1 MRDAARA
8 AGWLIV
14 YLVLALAPLAL
25 ALIQLDPGRGFW
37 VNFSVALGFVG
48 LALLGLQFALAARSS
63 RATTPFG
70 IDVVLQF
77 HREIGYVAL
86 AFVLAHPLILFV
98 WDSRFLNLLNVVSAP
113 MRAKF
118 AVASVV
124 LLIVLIVSS
133 VWRRRLRLGYV
144 TWQMLHA
151 VLGIAVVVFG
161 LLHVLLIG
169 YYVDQPWERG
179 LWIAYSAAFVLVTIW
194 VRLVKPVQR
203 YRRRWRVMA
212 VEEQPAHSHR
222 LTLELVDPASYGAGG
237 FSFEP
242 GQFAW
247 IRSGRSPFSM
257 SYNPFSFSSSA
268 ERPDRIQFTIKSSGD
283 YSTSLHE
290 LAVGETVYV
299 DGPHGSFSSDRH
311 EGPGFALIAGG
322 VGITPMLSI
331 LETMADRDDVR
342 PCVLFIGVRSECE
355 VICADQIEALRAR
368 LSLDVITVI
377 SEPGPSWAGE
387 RGYLTADILD
397 RHLPPR
403 RHRLQYFLCGPAPLM
418 DTVEGAL
425 DTLGVPGDRVHSER
439 FAMV

>member
-222 LTLELVDPASYGAGG
+222 LTLELVDPASYGASG

>member
-222 LTLELVDPASYGAGG
+222 LTLELVDPASYGASG

-418 DTVEGAL
+418 DTAEGAL